1 MTVGKVKDFNFSSG
15 GMAKGYAKGGK
26 TMEAPRMMR
35 KEVIQRETVKAP
47 AAPQGMLKNRGA
59 LGVIANKNP
68 GETAMHT
75 APKLPGKMMMNRGG
89 SAMSK
94 GGMTKPMKSTSTED
108 KMMGKSPENY
118 SSVTGAGGGSK
129 PIDMYEMAAFKKGGS
144 AMSKGGKMGKSN
156 C

>member
-26 TMEAPRMMR
+26 VMEKSTGESYPSRKAMQKQESMETPRMQR

-47 AAPQGMLKNRGA
+47 AAPQDMLRNRGA
-59 LGVIANKNP
+59 LGVLANKNP
-68 GETAMHT
+68 GETAMRT
-75 APKLPGKMMMNRGG
+75 APKLPGDKMMMNR
-89 SAMSK
+89 
-94 GGMTKPMKSTSTED
+94 
-108 KMMGKSPENY
+108 
-118 SSVTGAGGGSK
+118 
-129 PIDMYEMAAFKKGGS
+129 GGS

>member
-26 TMEAPRMMR
+26 TVEAPRMMR

-129 PIDMYEMAAFKKGGS
+129 PIDMYESAAFKKGGS

>member
-26 TMEAPRMMR
+26 AMEAPRMMR
-35 KEVIQRETVKAP
+35 KEVIQRGTVKAP

-59 LGVIANKNP
+59 LGVLANKNP
-68 GETAMHT
+68 GETAMNT
-75 APKLPGKMMMNRGG
+75 APNLPG
-89 SAMSK
+89 
-94 GGMTKPMKSTSTED
+94 D
-108 KMMGKSPENY
+108 KMM
-118 SSVTGAGGGSK
+118 
-129 PIDMYEMAAFKKGGS
+129 KKGGS

>member
-1 MTVGKVKDFNFSSG
+1 MTIGKVKDFNFSSG

-26 TMEAPRMMR
+26 TTEAPRMMR

-75 APKLPGKMMMNRGG
+75 APKLPGKMML
-89 SAMSK
+89 
-94 GGMTKPMKSTSTED
+94 
-108 KMMGKSPENY
+108 
-118 SSVTGAGGGSK
+118 
-129 PIDMYEMAAFKKGGS
+129 KKGGS
-144 AMSKGGKMGKSN
+144 AMSKGGGKN

>member
-75 APKLPGKMMMNRGG
+75 APKLPGKMMNRGG

>member
-15 GMAKGYAKGGK
+15 GMAKGYANGGK
-26 TMEAPRMMR
+26 AMEAPRMMR

-59 LGVIANKNP
+59 LGVMANKNP
-68 GETAMHT
+68 GETSMNT
-75 APKLPGKMMMNRGG
+75 APNLPGDKMMMKR
-89 SAMSK
+89 
-94 GGMTKPMKSTSTED
+94 
-108 KMMGKSPENY
+108 
-118 SSVTGAGGGSK
+118 
-129 PIDMYEMAAFKKGGS
+129 GGS

>member
-26 TMEAPRMMR
+26 AMEPSRKATVKQESMETPRMQR
-35 KEVIQRETVKAP
+35 KEVMQRETVKAP

-68 GETAMHT
+68 GETRMNT
-75 APKLPGKMMMNRGG
+75 APNLPGDKMMMN
-89 SAMSK
+89 
-94 GGMTKPMKSTSTED
+94 
-108 KMMGKSPENY
+108 
-118 SSVTGAGGGSK
+118 
-129 PIDMYEMAAFKKGGS
+129 KGGS
-144 AMSKGGKMGKSN
+144 AMKKGGMAMAKGGMKN

>member
-26 TMEAPRMMR
+26 VMEKSTGESYPSRRSMQKQESMETPRMQR

-59 LGVIANKNP
+59 LGVMANKNP
-68 GETAMHT
+68 GETSMKT
-75 APKLPGKMMMNRGG
+75 APNLPGDKMMMNR
-89 SAMSK
+89 
-94 GGMTKPMKSTSTED
+94 
-108 KMMGKSPENY
+108 
-118 SSVTGAGGGSK
+118 
-129 PIDMYEMAAFKKGGS
+129 GGS